1 MKQPSSGSVIHGS
14 GMPLRTPA
22 QRPLHL
28 LLAFFTGVLATCVCT
43 LLAAR
48 LPALSFQQLIARMEG
63 VAVGPGHRHPC
74 AVQTAPGIALSPQY
88 LAQAANNQSVDIL
101 IVAARHEQVSFLL
114 AACSRREHSPAA
126 RFATAFQHCLCVIA
140 HGARTVLRHTILQL
154 THRVQCSMHSCA

>member
-1 MKQPSSGSVIHGS
+1 MKQSSSGSVNPGS
-14 GMPLRTPA
+14 GISRNPA

-28 LLAFFTGVLATCVCT
+28 LLAFFTGVMATCVCT

-48 LPALSFQQLIARMEG
+48 LPLLSFEQLIARVEG

-88 LAQAANNQSVDIL
+88 LAQAANNQSTTTDIL

-114 AACSRREHSPAA
+114 AVGH
-126 RFATAFQHCLCVIA
+126 
-140 HGARTVLRHTILQL
+140 
-154 THRVQCSMHSCA
+154 